1 MDQEIREAVLNIAND
16 VFYAL
21 IDKHEGT
28 VMEWLDELEPFQDP
42 VYAWVDSQG
51 DKQLRVILEME
62 DSTAKDLTRAMYL
75 LGETDEVTAEDQQ
88 DAFGE
93 IVNVIGGNMKSI
105 VEDSGNLIIPK
116 VGKEKPTRP
125 ESPLVSVNLNW
136 KGKFLV
142 ISVCD
147 LGASQDA
154 AQG

>member
-1 MDQEIREAVLNIAND
+1 MDQEVREAVLNIAND

-28 VMEWLDELEPFQDP
+28 VTEWLDEIEPFQNP

-51 DKQLRVILEME
+51 DKQLRVMLVME
-62 DSTAKDLTRAMYL
+62 DSTAKELTRAMYR
-75 LGETDEVTAEDQQ
+75 LGETDEVTEEDQQ

-105 VEDSGNLIIPK
+105 VEDSGNLILPQ
-116 VGKEKPTRP
+116 VRKEKPVEP
-125 ESPLVSVNLNW
+125 ESPLISVNLYW

-142 ISVCD
+142 VSISD
-147 LGASQDA
+147 LNATRDA
-154 AQG
+154 A

>member
-1 MDQEIREAVLNIAND
+1 MDQEVREAVLNIAND

-28 VMEWLDELEPFQDP
+28 VMEWLDEIEPFQNP

-51 DKQLRVILEME
+51 DKQLRVMLEME
-62 DSTAKDLTRAMYL
+62 DSTAKDLTRAMYR
-75 LGETDEVTAEDQQ
+75 LGETDEVTEEDQQ

-105 VEDSGNLIIPK
+105 VEDSGNLILPQ
-116 VGKEKPTRP
+116 VRKEKPVEP
-125 ESPLVSVNLNW
+125 ESPLISVNLYW

-142 ISVCD
+142 VSISD
-147 LGASQDA
+147 LNATRDA
-154 AQG
+154 A

>member
-1 MDQEIREAVLNIAND
+1 MDQVIREAVLNIAND

-28 VMEWLDELEPFQDP
+28 VMEWVEPVEPFQDP
-42 VYAWVDSQG
+42 IFAWVDSQG
-51 DKQLRVILEME
+51 DKRLRVMVEME
-62 DSTAKDLTRAMYL
+62 DSTAKDLARAMYL

-116 VGKEKPTRP
+116 VGKDKPTWP
-125 ESPLVSVNLNW
+125 DSSLVSVNLNW

-142 ISVCD
+142 ISVSD
-147 LGASQDA
+147 LKA
-154 AQG
+154 ARNAV

>member
-1 MDQEIREAVLNIAND
+1 MDQEVREAVLNIAND

-28 VMEWLDELEPFQDP
+28 VTEWLDEIEPFQNP

-51 DKQLRVILEME
+51 DKQLRVMLEME
-62 DSTAKDLTRAMYL
+62 DSTAKELTRAMYR
-75 LGETDEVTAEDQQ
+75 LGETDEVTEEDQQ

-105 VEDSGNLIIPK
+105 VEDSGNLILPQ
-116 VGKEKPTRP
+116 VRKEKPVEP
-125 ESPLVSVNLNW
+125 ESPLISVNLYW

-142 ISVCD
+142 VSISD
-147 LGASQDA
+147 LNATRDA
-154 AQG
+154 A

>member
-1 MDQEIREAVLNIAND
+1 MDQEVREAVLNIAND

-28 VMEWLDELEPFQDP
+28 VIEWLDEIEPFQNP

-51 DKQLRVILEME
+51 DKQLRVMLEME
-62 DSTAKDLTRAMYL
+62 DSTAKDLTRAMYR
-75 LGETDEVTAEDQQ
+75 LGETDEVTEEDQQ

-105 VEDSGNLIIPK
+105 VEDSGNLILPQ
-116 VGKEKPTRP
+116 VRKEKPVEP
-125 ESPLVSVNLNW
+125 ESPLISVNLYW

-142 ISVCD
+142 VSISD
-147 LGASQDA
+147 LNATRDA
-154 AQG
+154 A

>member
-1 MDQEIREAVLNIAND
+1 MDQEVREAVLNIAND

-28 VMEWLDELEPFQDP
+28 VTEWLDEIEPFQNP

-51 DKQLRVILEME
+51 DKQLRVMLEME
-62 DSTAKDLTRAMYL
+62 DSTAKDLTRAMYR
-75 LGETDEVTAEDQQ
+75 LGETDEVTEEDQQ

-105 VEDSGNLIIPK
+105 VEDSGNLILPQ
-116 VGKEKPTRP
+116 VRKEKPVEP
-125 ESPLVSVNLNW
+125 ESPLISVNLYW

-142 ISVCD
+142 VSISD
-147 LGASQDA
+147 LNATRDA
-154 AQG
+154 A

>member
-1 MDQEIREAVLNIAND
+1 MDQVIREAVLNIAND

-28 VMEWLDELEPFQDP
+28 VMEWVEPVEPFQDP
-42 VYAWVDSQG
+42 IFAWVDSQG
-51 DKQLRVILEME
+51 DKRLRVMVEME
-62 DSTAKDLTRAMYL
+62 DSTAKDLARAMYL
-75 LGETDEVTAEDQQ
+75 LSETDEVTAEDQQ

-116 VGKEKPTRP
+116 VGKDKPTWP
-125 ESPLVSVNLNW
+125 DSPLVSVNLNW

-142 ISVCD
+142 ISVSD
-147 LGASQDA
+147 LKA
-154 AQG
+154 ARNAV

>member
-28 VMEWLDELEPFQDP
+28 VMEWLEDVEPFQDP

-51 DKQLRVILEME
+51 DKQLRFILEME
-62 DSTAKDLTRAMYL
+62 DSTAKDLTRAMYS

-105 VEDSGNLIIPK
+105 VEDSGNLILPQ
-116 VGKEKPTRP
+116 VRKEKPVEP
-125 ESPLVSVNLNW
+125 ESPLISVNLYW

-142 ISVCD
+142 VSISD
-147 LGASQDA
+147 LNATRDA
-154 AQG
+154 A

>member
-28 VMEWLDELEPFQDP
+28 VMEWPDEIEPFQNP

-51 DKQLRVILEME
+51 DKRLRVMLEME
-62 DSTAKDLTRAMYL
+62 DSTAKDLTRAMYS
-75 LGETDEVTAEDQQ
+75 LGETDEVTEEDQQ

-105 VEDSGNLIIPK
+105 VEDSGTLILPQ
-116 VGKEKPTRP
+116 VRKEKPVEP
-125 ESPLVSVNLNW
+125 ESPLISVNLNW

-142 ISVCD
+142 VSISD
-147 LGASQDA
+147 LNATRDA
-154 AQG
+154 A

>member
-1 MDQEIREAVLNIAND
+1 MDQEVRKAVLNIAND

-28 VMEWLDELEPFQDP
+28 VTEWLDEIEPFQNP

-51 DKQLRVILEME
+51 DKQLRVMLEME
-62 DSTAKDLTRAMYL
+62 DSTAKDLTRAMYR
-75 LGETDEVTAEDQQ
+75 LGETDEVTEEDQQ

-105 VEDSGNLIIPK
+105 VEDSGNLILPQ
-116 VGKEKPTRP
+116 VRKEKPVEP
-125 ESPLVSVNLNW
+125 ESPLISVNLYW

-142 ISVCD
+142 VSISD
-147 LGASQDA
+147 LNATRDA
-154 AQG
+154 A

>member
-1 MDQEIREAVLNIAND
+1 MDQEVREAVLNIAND

-28 VMEWLDELEPFQDP
+28 VTEWLDEIEPFQSP

-51 DKQLRVILEME
+51 DKQLRVMLEME
-62 DSTAKDLTRAMYL
+62 DSTAKELTRAMYR
-75 LGETDEVTAEDQQ
+75 LGETDEVTEEDQQ

-105 VEDSGNLIIPK
+105 VEDSGNLILPQ
-116 VGKEKPTRP
+116 VRKEKPVEP
-125 ESPLVSVNLNW
+125 ESPLISVNLYW

-142 ISVCD
+142 VSISD
-147 LGASQDA
+147 LNATRDA
-154 AQG
+154 A

>member
-1 MDQEIREAVLNIAND
+1 MDQEVREAVLNIAND

-28 VMEWLDELEPFQDP
+28 VMEWLDEIEPFQNP

-51 DKQLRVILEME
+51 DKQLRVMLEME
-62 DSTAKDLTRAMYL
+62 DSTAKDLTRAMYR
-75 LGETDEVTAEDQQ
+75 LGETDEVTEEDQQ

-105 VEDSGNLIIPK
+105 VEDSGNLILPQ
-116 VGKEKPTRP
+116 VRKEKPVEP
-125 ESPLVSVNLNW
+125 ESPLVSVNLYW

-142 ISVCD
+142 VSISD
-147 LGASQDA
+147 LNATRDA
-154 AQG
+154 A

>member
-1 MDQEIREAVLNIAND
+1 MDQVIREAVLNIAND

-28 VMEWLDELEPFQDP
+28 VMEWVDPVEPFQDP
-42 VYAWVDSQG
+42 IYAWVDSQG
-51 DKQLRVILEME
+51 DKRLRVMVEME
-62 DSTAKDLTRAMYL
+62 DSTAKDLARAMYL
-75 LGETDEVTAEDQQ
+75 LGETDEVTEEDQQ

-116 VGKEKPTRP
+116 VGKDKPTWP
-125 ESPLVSVNLNW
+125 DSPLVSVNLNW

-142 ISVCD
+142 ISVSD
-147 LGASQDA
+147 LKA
-154 AQG
+154 ARNAV

>member
-1 MDQEIREAVLNIAND
+1 MDQEIRVAVLNIAND

-21 IDKHEGT
+21 IDKHEGA
-28 VMEWLDELEPFQDP
+28 VMEWPDEIEPFQNP

-51 DKQLRVILEME
+51 DKQLRVMLEME
-62 DSTAKDLTRAMYL
+62 DSTAKDLTRAMYS
-75 LGETDEVTAEDQQ
+75 LGETDEVTEEDQQ

-116 VGKEKPTRP
+116 VGKEKPTWP

-142 ISVCD
+142 VSISD
-147 LGASQDA
+147 LNATRDA
-154 AQG
+154 A

>member
-1 MDQEIREAVLNIAND
+1 MDQVIREAVLNIAND

-28 VMEWLDELEPFQDP
+28 VMEWVEPVEPFQDP
-42 VYAWVDSQG
+42 IYAWVDSQG
-51 DKQLRVILEME
+51 DKRLRVMVEME
-62 DSTAKDLTRAMYL
+62 DSTAKDLARAMYL
-75 LGETDEVTAEDQQ
+75 LGETDEVTEEDQQ

-116 VGKEKPTRP
+116 VGKDKPTWP
-125 ESPLVSVNLNW
+125 DSPLVSVNLNW

-142 ISVCD
+142 ISVSD
-147 LGASQDA
+147 LKAARDA
-154 AQG
+154 V

>member
-1 MDQEIREAVLNIAND
+1 MDQVIREAVLNIAND

-28 VMEWLDELEPFQDP
+28 VMEWVEPVEPFQDP
-42 VYAWVDSQG
+42 IYAWVDSQG
-51 DKQLRVILEME
+51 DKRLRVMVEME
-62 DSTAKDLTRAMYL
+62 DSTAKDLARAMYL
-75 LGETDEVTAEDQQ
+75 LGETDEVTEEDQQ

-116 VGKEKPTRP
+116 VGKDKPTWP
-125 ESPLVSVNLNW
+125 DSPLVSVNLNW

-142 ISVCD
+142 ISVSD
-147 LGASQDA
+147 LKA
-154 AQG
+154 ARNAV

>member
-1 MDQEIREAVLNIAND
+1 MDQEVREAVLNIAND

-28 VMEWLDELEPFQDP
+28 VTEWLDEIEPFQNP

-51 DKQLRVILEME
+51 DKQLRVMLEME
-62 DSTAKDLTRAMYL
+62 DSTAKDLTRAMYR
-75 LGETDEVTAEDQQ
+75 LGETDEVTEEDQQ

-105 VEDSGNLIIPK
+105 VEDSGNLILPQ
-116 VGKEKPTRP
+116 VRKEKPGEP
-125 ESPLVSVNLNW
+125 ESPLISVNLYW

-142 ISVCD
+142 VSISD
-147 LGASQDA
+147 LNATRDA
-154 AQG
+154 A

>member
-1 MDQEIREAVLNIAND
+1 MDQVIREAVLNIAND

-28 VMEWLDELEPFQDP
+28 VMEWVEPVEPFQDP
-42 VYAWVDSQG
+42 IYAWVDSQG
-51 DKQLRVILEME
+51 DKRLRVMVEME
-62 DSTAKDLTRAMYL
+62 DFTAKDLARAMYL
-75 LGETDEVTAEDQQ
+75 LGETDEVTEEDQQ

-116 VGKEKPTRP
+116 VGKDKPTWP
-125 ESPLVSVNLNW
+125 DSPLVSVNLNW

-142 ISVCD
+142 ISVSD
-147 LGASQDA
+147 LKA
-154 AQG
+154 ARNAV